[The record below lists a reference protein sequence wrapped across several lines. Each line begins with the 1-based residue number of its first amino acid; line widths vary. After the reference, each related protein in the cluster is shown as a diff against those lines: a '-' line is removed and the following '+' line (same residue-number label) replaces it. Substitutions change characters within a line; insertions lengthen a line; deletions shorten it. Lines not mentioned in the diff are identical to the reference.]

1 MAAKATSTKK
11 KPTTAQERE
20 KEALKPVRYTDQEAK
35 DAEAYGFKLQYPM
48 PQGKVKEKDL
58 PLAKKRALIKKRNAW
73 AKKLKEAAVKG
84 KAARLAEAAA
94 NTQLSGAGKKRK
106 KASS

>member
-1 MAAKATSTKK
+1 MAAKSTSTKK

-20 KEALKPVRYTDQEAK
+20 KEALKPVRYSDQEQK
-35 DAEAYGFKLQYPM
+35 DAEAYGFNLKYPM
-48 PQGKVKEKDL
+48 PTGKVKEKDL
-58 PLAKKRALIKKRNAW
+58 PLAKKKALIKSRNTW
-73 AKKLKEAAVKG
+73 AKKLKEAAAKG
-84 KAARLAEAAA
+84 KAERLAEAAA